1 METDRQYDLR
11 PLVIAVENRIT
22 IFFVRSYETKN
33 GQIAYCED
41 FGEVWS
47 AQLQTFEMICW
58 HL

>member
-41 FGEVWS
+41 FGEV
-47 AQLQTFEMICW
+47 
-58 HL
+58 